1 MKERQTKIGTVC
13 SDFDTFQLKSVLVKN
28 DAGDWGSE
36 PDKDAIGVIRSTNFN
51 NDGKLDLSDIAYRTL
66 SKRKFEEKKLYASD
80 ILIERSGGSET
91 QPVGRVGVI
100 TDEMA
105 KTDYAFANFIQRIS
119 LNDEVNAKFV
129 YYCLQQMYEMGI
141 TAGMQSQ
148 TTGIRNL
155 DWKQYIKILLPKP
168 SLAEQ
173 SAIAAMLSKVDEA
186 IESVQASI
194 AAAERLKKSL
204 MQNLLTGRMKPDG
217 TLRKEDEFYVDEKF
231 GRVPKGWKVKRI
243 DEIADFVQYGLNQAS
258 SETGNI
264 PMFRM
269 NNIVN
274 GEMQNYP
281 LVYVNLN
288 ETALCQYKLEKG
300 DILFN
305 RTNSMD
311 LVGKVGVFK
320 LDGDYVFASYL
331 IRIRVSKDNNPYFVN
346 YALNSYPIQC
356 SLRSKATPAV
366 SQANINS
373 KSLRNTSIIIPTN
386 KKEQDEIVSRINN
399 VENEIINKQNKIVV
413 LERLKKSLMQNLLTG
428 RVRVLFE

>member
-1 MKERQTKIGTVC
+1 MMEG
-13 SDFDTFQLKSVLVKN
+13 
-28 DAGDWGSE
+28 W
-36 PDKDAIGVIRSTNFN
+36 
-51 NDGKLDLSDIAYRTL
+51 
-66 SKRKFEEKKLYASD
+66 
-80 ILIERSGGSET
+80 
-91 QPVGRVGVI
+91 
-100 TDEMA
+100 
-105 KTDYAFANFIQRIS
+105 KTDKLGLLCKMYQPQTIATSELNENGRYLVYGANGIIGRYDKYNHEESQLLMTCRGNTCGEITVTKPFSWINGNAMVISPINHQINIKYLEYYLKHIS
-119 LNDEVNAKFV
+119 LEHI
-129 YYCLQQMYEMGI
+129 I
-141 TAGMQSQ
+141 TGGAQPQITRTALRLLKVSYPESFSAQ
-148 TTGIRNL
+148 T
-155 DWKQYIKILLPKP
+155 
-168 SLAEQ
+168 
-173 SAIAAMLSKVDEA
+173 AIANILSKVDEA
-186 IESVQASI
+186 IASVQGSI

-217 TLRKEDEFYVDEKF
+217 TLRKEDEFYMDEKF
-231 GRVPKGWKVKRI
+231 GKVPKGWEVKRI

-281 LVYVNLN
+281 LVYMNLN
-288 ETALCQYKLEKG
+288 ETALRQYKLEKG

-320 LDGDYVFASYL
+320 LEGDFVFASYL

-373 KSLRNTSIIIPTN
+373 KSLRVTSILIPTE
-386 KKEQDEIVSRINN
+386 KWEQDEIVSKIEQIELEINN
-399 VENEIINKQNKIVV
+399 KQEKIAT

-428 RVRVLFE
+428 RVRVK